1 MPRSTSAPT
10 ASTHLIH
17 YLRVLSKRRWTALG
31 TLLSVVGLV
40 AFLTARTE
48 PQYQSKAQL
57 MIEVERPR
65 VVVFEADEKADRG
78 AEPQDYQETQRR
90 ILQSRTLAN
99 RTLEELGLWQH
110 PVFASAPEQPPSALR
125 ARLNAV
131 VDWVASLPTKISKS
145 PNYVRGGL
153 AQPEGPDPDEALGFK
168 ETAEHS
174 TAIGRFQNNLKVTQ
188 AGSSRLVD
196 VAFTAPDPKLAAAV
210 VNALT
215 DAYIEQNREF
225 KSAMA
230 QEASDWLA
238 GQLESH
244 RQQLQ
249 ESQKTLQRYR
259 EQRPDAS
266 GEGADLSVR
275 RLESLNASLM
285 SARTDRIQKQTLHDQ
300 VQGMRADPAALST
313 LQVVQSNV
321 EVQAIRKELSG
332 LQEQDMLLA
341 PKFGER
347 HPERAK
353 LRLAITAAEA
363 RLQAALGAAVERI
376 QNDFEAA
383 VEQEDNLVRAVESQK
398 RESLASA
405 GRRAEFEGLA
415 RAAAT
420 DQEIFSTLLQRAKE
434 TGVNTGL
441 VASNIRV
448 VDRASAPQAP
458 ISPNVRRN
466 LLMAA
471 FGGSLLALGLAFFRE
486 YMDRAI
492 TTPEEVKAALGLP
505 CLGLVPRLSGRERR
519 VSPLLSDARLPAV
532 FQEAFRAVRTNVLF
546 TSANEAVRTIL
557 ITSTGPGEGKTTVAC
572 NLAVSLAQTGR
583 RVLLVD
589 ADMRKPR
596 VHSMMK
602 QSQGPGLSEALASGG
617 TATQYAVVTAV
628 PNLWLVPAGTIPP
641 NPSDLLSSEE
651 CRRFVESLSESFDW
665 TVIDSPPVMAVADA
679 SLLAHLTAGVI
690 FVVAA
695 EQTKGPAA
703 SNALAQLDGANA
715 KFVGAVL
722 NGVNFKR
729 NTFYYGDHYSRKY
742 GDYYAAPMSPAAAAA
757 AKDAAFD

>member
-1 MPRSTSAPT
+1 MTRTTSTAA
-10 ASTHLIH
+10 ASTHLIY

-31 TLLSVVGLV
+31 TLLGVVGLV
-40 AFLTARTE
+40 AGLTARMA
-48 PQYQSKAQL
+48 PLYQARAQL

-65 VVVFEADEKADRG
+65 VVVFEADQKADRS

-90 ILQSRTLAN
+90 ILQSRTLAS
-99 RTLEELGLWQH
+99 RTLEGLGLWQH
-110 PVFASAPEQPPSALR
+110 PAFASAPQEARSGLR
-125 ARLNAV
+125 ARLDGIL
-131 VDWVASLPTKISKS
+131 DWVASVPAKISKS
-145 PNYVRGGL
+145 PNYVGGGIPI
-153 AQPEGPDPDEALGFK
+153 PEGPDPDETLGFK
-168 ETAEHS
+168 DSAEHS
-174 TAIGRFQNNLKVTQ
+174 RAIDRFLANLKVAQ
-188 AGSSRLVD
+188 AGTSRLVD
-196 VAFTAPDPKLAAAV
+196 VSFTATEPKLAAAV

-215 DAYIEQNREF
+215 DAYVEQNREF
-225 KSAMA
+225 KSALA

-244 RQQLQ
+244 RKQLQ
-249 ESQKTLQRYR
+249 ESQTTLQRYR

-285 SARTDRIQKQTLHDQ
+285 AARTDRIQKETVNSQ
-300 VQGMRADPAALST
+300 VQSARRDPEALEN
-313 LQVVQSNV
+313 LPVVQGNP
-321 EVQAIRKELSG
+321 EVQAVRKELSS

-353 LRLAITAAEA
+353 LRLAISAAET
-363 RLQAALGAAVERI
+363 RLQSATIAVVERI
-376 QNDFEAA
+376 QNDYEASA
-383 VEQEDNLVRAVESQK
+383 EQEDNLIRAVEAQK
-398 RESLASA
+398 RESMASA
-405 GRRAEFEGLA
+405 GRRAEFEGLQ

-448 VDRASAPQAP
+448 VDRATVPQSP
-458 ISPNVRRN
+458 ISPNLRRN
-466 LLMAA
+466 VVMALFA
-471 FGGSLLALGLAFFRE
+471 GFVLAVALAFFRE
-486 YMDRAI
+486 YMNRAI
-492 TTPEEVKAALGLP
+492 TTPEEVKSALGLP

-519 VSPLLSDARLPAV
+519 VSPLLSDPKLSAV

-546 TSANEAVRTIL
+546 TSADETVKTIL

-583 RVLLVD
+583 RVLIVD

-596 VHSMMK
+596 VHSMFR

-617 TATQYAVVTAV
+617 TAAQYAVATSV
-628 PNLWLVPAGTIPP
+628 PSLWLVPAGAVPP
-641 NPSDLLSSEE
+641 NPSDLLSSKHCHHFIET
-651 CRRFVESLSESFDW
+651 LSESFDW
-665 TVIDSPPVMAVADA
+665 VVIDSPPVMAVADA
-679 SLLAHLTAGVI
+679 SLIAHRSAGVI

-703 SNALAQLDGANA
+703 ANALAQLDGANA
-715 KFVGAVL
+715 RFVGVVL

-742 GDYYAAPMSPAAAAA
+742 GDYYTAPMSPAAAAA